1 MEGSV
6 AQVHAICDLAERY
19 NAMTFCD
26 EVHAV
31 GMYGDRG
38 GGISERDGAGARLTF
53 ITGTLGKA
61 YGVIGG
67 YTAGSAA
74 MVDALRCTA
83 GGFIFTTA
91 LPPSVAAGAR
101 ASVAHLKRSQVE
113 RALAHGRSAQIK
125 GALVAA
131 GLPLLPSV
139 SHIIPVLVGDAVACK
154 AACDLLLTRHGVYV
168 QPINYPTVPRG
179 SERLRITA
187 SPAHSSADVAALVAA
202 LVDVWTTL
210 RLPLRAT
217 SADSSADSSAPSAG
231 SSAASAGG
239 SSAGGAPSAAGAHL
253 PWGELMAP
261 GRIPTYAVGGPH
273 LPGSLLE
280 LVLGEGQGSSSALA
294 ARAAEGGG
302 DVLEL
307 LGESIREEHAACVER
322 ARAALAP
329 VWEDAEA
336 AHGARQYARLK
347 ARLGGVR
354 GLQLAAEAGAVEVG
368 AAGGSQ
374 QQPQQQQVLA

>member
-1 MEGSV
+1 VNSMEGSV

-67 YTAGSAA
+67 STAGSAA

-210 RLPLRAT
+210 RLPLRASSGAGA
-217 SADSSADSSAPSAG
+217 SASSADAAASAPSAG
-231 SSAASAGG
+231 AVSG
-239 SSAGGAPSAAGAHL
+239 SHL

-307 LGESIREEHAACVER
+307 LGESIREEHAACVAR
-322 ARAALAP
+322 AREALAP
-329 VWEDAEA
+329 VWEDAES

-374 QQPQQQQVLA
+374 QQQQVLA

>member
-91 LPPSVAAGAR
+91 LPPSVAAGAL

-125 GALVAA
+125 AALVAA

-139 SHIIPVLVGDAVACK
+139 SHIIPVLVGDAARCK
-154 AACDLLLTRHGVYV
+154 AACDMLLARHGIYV

-187 SPAHSSADVAALVAA
+187 SPCHSSADVAALVAA
-202 LVDVWTTL
+202 LADVWAAL
-210 RLPLRAT
+210 GLPLRG
-217 SADSSADSSAPSAG
+217 SALQAG
-231 SSAASAGG
+231 SSSSEAAP
-239 SSAGGAPSAAGAHL
+239 APGL

-261 GRIPTYAVGGPH
+261 GRIPEYAVGGPF

-280 LVLGEGQGSSSALA
+280 LVLGEGAGSSSALA

-307 LGESIREEHAACVER
+307 LGESIREEQAACVER

-329 VWEDAEA
+329 VWQDAEHEHA
-336 AHGARQYARLK
+336 PRQYARLR

-354 GLQLAAEAGAVEVG
+354 GLRAEAGG
-368 AAGGSQ
+368 AGEEQ
-374 QQPQQQQVLA
+374 RQVAALA

>member
-210 RLPLRAT
+210 RLPLRASSGAGA
-217 SADSSADSSAPSAG
+217 SASSADAAASAPSAG
-231 SSAASAGG
+231 AVSG
-239 SSAGGAPSAAGAHL
+239 SSHL

-307 LGESIREEHAACVER
+307 LGESIREEHAACVAR
-322 ARAALAP
+322 AREALAP
-329 VWEDAEA
+329 VWEDAES

-374 QQPQQQQVLA
+374 QQQQVLA